1 MHTVCT
7 DLNFKEALNT
17 DYKPNSAHTFDA
29 TTTTNQF
36 PINDESINS
45 IPIEYSKGEVE
56 GPWPA
61 LHHITSTDD
70 TSPITP
76 HDIKMTQ
83 SYNDTYSSD
92 YIVEESITVPS
103 LMNSSYIT
111 VAEVDIVTSL
121 N

>member
-1 MHTVCT
+1 MLVLPSEHLKVSLSLHAVYTLT
-7 DLNFKEALNT
+7 N
-17 DYKPNSAHTFDA
+17 YKKNSTITQETSGRRHAA
-29 TTTTNQF
+29 TTTDKF

-61 LHHITSTDD
+61 LHDITSTDD

-92 YIVEESITVPS
+92 HIVEESITVPL
-103 LMNSSYIT
+103 LMNSS
-111 VAEVDIVTSL
+111 S
-121 N
+121 